1 MYRETEYYIRYFQPE
16 GKGQLRLED
25 GTILL
30 PNDLYPLEKEV
41 FRLYYKS
48 MSTDQQTIDIY
59 IVDSHGQTIQ
69 KTFSFNNESQDK
81 EREE

>member
-1 MYRETEYYIRYFQPE
+1 
-16 GKGQLRLED
+16 
-25 GTILL
+25 
-30 PNDLYPLEKEV
+30 
-41 FRLYYKS
+41 